1 MAVQQRV
8 YDVHDLWH
16 LVCQA
21 ENADK
26 HFELIN
32 GELFEMS
39 PAGEEHGY
47 LAGEIFHFFRLFDPS
62 ANWASQL

>member
-32 GELFEMS
+32 GEIIRDGHHR
-39 PAGEEHGY
+39 AGEHGT
-47 LAGEIFHFFRLFDPS
+47 LAV
-62 ANWASQL
+62 